1 MDNKDTELMYI
12 CCPHCHRGWFAQILD
27 IGTEDIN
34 GVQQRLTHFTVSGI
48 NPTDL
53 MKPIK
58 CLSCGEIFQPIN
70 GGIMDF
76 VHGWTRIEYNTECNL
91 AMTDNW
97 VADRVMNTKGS

>member
-1 MDNKDTELMYI
+1 
-12 CCPHCHRGWFAQILD
+12 
-27 IGTEDIN
+27 
-34 GVQQRLTHFTVSGI
+34 
-48 NPTDL
+48 

-58 CLSCGEIFQPIN
+58 CLSCGETFQPID